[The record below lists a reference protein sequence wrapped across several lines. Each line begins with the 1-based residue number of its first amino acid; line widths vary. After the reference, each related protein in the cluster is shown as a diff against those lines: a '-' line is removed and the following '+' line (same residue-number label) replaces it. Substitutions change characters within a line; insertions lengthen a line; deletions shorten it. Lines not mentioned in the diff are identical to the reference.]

1 MNFLYL
7 YYALS
12 FVLTFLAGY
21 TLGRIL
27 ENDSQIQ
34 ELIDSFSKEVPQ

>member
-1 MNFLYL
+1 MDFIYI

-12 FVLTFLAGY
+12 FVLTFFAGY

-27 ENDSQIQ
+27 EHDSQTQ
-34 ELIDSFSKEVPQ
+34 KLIDSFSKEKRP